1 MNLIIID
8 IMAVIKA
15 VEYIIS
21 GSVQKVGYRDF
32 VAKVG
37 QKTGLDGTVENLEDG
52 CVKIQCKGKVEDI
65 KEFRKNIEI
74 QKSKKYPLINVINIE
89 CKDIDHRVI
98 KSKGFHE
105 KYGDTN
111 KEMAQGFS
119 TGMNYMDLFRKDT
132 ISRIDK
138 LDNKY
143 GVLATNMHNISTTM
157 SGMVG
162 EWQSERKFNEKRFA
176 QHENDIKVLLKILTE
191 K

>member
-1 MNLIIID
+1 
-8 IMAVIKA
+8 MAIIKA

-37 QKTGLDGTVENLEDG
+37 QKMGLDGTVEILEDG
-52 CVKIQCKGKVEDI
+52 CVKIQCRGKVEDVEKF
-65 KEFRKNIEI
+65 KEKIEI
-74 QKSKKYPLINVINIE
+74 QKSKEYPLINVVNIE
-89 CKDIDHRVI
+89 CKDIDPLLI
-98 KSKGFHE
+98 KAKGFHE

-138 LDNKY
+138 LDNKN
-143 GVLATNMHNISTTM
+143 GVLATNMHNISTAM
-157 SGMVG
+157 GSMVG

-191 K
+191 KKTKKIL